1 MMIFQLMTSY
11 LKKEVIIATFAGCLL
26 LLYSSPLISQGADA
40 VRDHA
45 AHVVVIGI
53 DGLSPDGI
61 RTAHTPVMD
70 RMIQGGAYSLHAR
83 AVMPTNSGPNW
94 GSMIMGSPP
103 EQHGILVNDWARD
116 NFLLPPVVTRN
127 ENLYPTLFAVIRDQM
142 PEAEIGAI
150 LDWNPIIRFIEE
162 DVLSFE
168 ALPSNEDET
177 TRITVQYLS
186 ERKPDVTFVHIDHVD
201 GAGHRYGHGSLEYY
215 LSIEKADSLIGEI
228 VKAVEEAGMIDE
240 TVFILSSD
248 HGGVG
253 YGHGGNT
260 LAEMEIPFLVYGKG
274 VKPNHPLRFPINVY
288 DVAVTAVYA
297 LGLEIPYEWTGRP
310 AKAAFEWN
318 EDPVLHYTLNHLDP
332 APVILPEGIGFA
344 QSGGLF
350 IGEPA
355 LMEIKHPSERGEI
368 RFTMDG
374 TMPSGTSELYN
385 APIELRENVTVQ
397 ARLFEG
403 ERPVSDVSRGYFR
416 FIDNPDGQGLHY
428 RTYLADGIRMLAD
441 FEFETP
447 VSDGMA
453 LEVSSEQVEMPRRN
467 DVAVLFEG
475 FIEIPRMGRYLF
487 YLSSDDGSRLFING
501 NEIVNNDGDHGVITK
516 SGAVI
521 LTENRHHIR
530 VEWFNAGGGY
540 WLEAMIEGPGLPRQV
555 IPASWL
561 FPE

>member
-1 MMIFQLMTSY
+1 MKNKRPQFFQKYPFALIF
-11 LKKEVIIATFAGCLL
+11 GLL
-26 LLYSSPLISQGADA
+26 LFSSGSTLYSKSSPNDENFAK
-40 VRDHA
+40 
-45 AHVVVIGI
+45 HVIVLGI

-61 RTAHTPVMD
+61 RTAKTPVLDLFMN
-70 RMIQGGAYSLHAR
+70 GGAYSLHAR

-103 EQHGILVNDWARD
+103 EQHGILDNDWSRT
-116 NFLLPPVVTRN
+116 NFLLPPVATRN
-127 ENLYPTLFAVIRDQM
+127 ENLYPTMFAVIRDQR
-142 PEAEIGAI
+142 PDAEIGAI

-162 DVLSFE
+162 DVLSFQ
-168 ALPSNEDET
+168 ALPSNEDDT
-177 TRITVQYLS
+177 AVAAAQYIR
-186 ERKPDVTFVHIDHVD
+186 EKKPFFTFIHIDHVD
-201 GAGHRYGHGSLEYY
+201 GAGHRYGHGSAEYY
-215 LSIEKADSLIGEI
+215 LSVEKADSLIGEI
-228 VKAVEEAGMIDE
+228 VRAVEDAGMYDDTI
-240 TVFILSSD
+240 FILSSD

-253 YGHGGNT
+253 FGHGGNT
-260 LAEMEIPFLVYGKG
+260 LDEMEIPFLVYGKG
-274 VKPNHPLRFPINVY
+274 VKPNHLLRFPINVY

-297 LGLEIPYEWTGRP
+297 LGLDIPYEWTGRP
-310 AKAAFEWN
+310 VKAAFEWN
-318 EDPVLHYTLNHLDP
+318 EDPVLHYTLNHLNP
-332 APVILPEGIGFA
+332 APIILPEGDGFA

-355 LMEIKHPSERGEI
+355 LMRIKNPSERGEI
-368 RFTMDG
+368 RFTRDG
-374 TMPSGTSELYN
+374 SMPSGSSELYRE
-385 APIELRENVTVQ
+385 PIELRENVTIL
-397 ARLFEG
+397 ARIFEG

-416 FIDNPDGQGLHY
+416 FIDNPDGKGLFY

-441 FEFETP
+441 FEFEQP

-453 LEVSSEQVEMPRRN
+453 LEISSELVEMPRRN

-501 NEIVNNDGDHGVITK
+501 NEIVNNDGDHGVITR

-540 WLEAMIEGPGLPRQV
+540 WLETMIEGPGLPRQV

-561 FPE
+561 FSE